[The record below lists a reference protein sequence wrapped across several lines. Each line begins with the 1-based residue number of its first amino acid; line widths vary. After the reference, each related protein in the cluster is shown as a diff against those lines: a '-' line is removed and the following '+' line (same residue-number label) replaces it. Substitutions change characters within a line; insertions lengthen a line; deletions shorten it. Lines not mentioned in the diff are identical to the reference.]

1 MAKQLKSFLG
11 KGWSF
16 PPVFDKLNLG
26 VQMEENDKDIIS
38 SIRIILGTYPGERLM
53 QPDFGCRLKRMNFE
67 NIDDGALLQI
77 EDIISGALLKFEPR
91 IRFENV
97 ELVEHNYNDGV
108 IVLRL
113 NYKIIITNSRHNL
126 VFPYYMLEGTNLG

>member
-53 QPDFGCRLKRMNFE
+53 QPEFGCRLKRMNFE